1 MIATL
6 KGKIIRTNDES
17 VIIDVNGVGYL
28 VFCSTKTLEAVS
40 QNKEIISLLVETHVR
55 EDHIHLYGFFEEPE
69 QNCFKILTTVQGVGA
84 KVALGILSAW
94 SPDKLANA
102 ISAGDKNLITKAPG
116 VGPKLAARIIT
127 ELKDKMG
134 SVYESQIVTN
144 HDQKSVNKKVDE
156 GVISDVISALENLG
170 YQRVNAYAASLAAAD
185 RLGDSASLQ
194 VLIREALSELSTGK
208 SEL

>member
-1 MIATL
+1 MIAKLT
-6 KGKIIRTNDES
+6 GKITRANDES

-28 VFCSTKTLEAVS
+28 VFCSAKTLEVVS
-40 QNKEIISLLVETHVR
+40 KNEEVTSLLVETHVR
-55 EDHIHLYGFFEEPE
+55 EDHIHLFGFFEEAE

-84 KVALGILSAW
+84 KVALGILSSW

-134 SVYESQIVTN
+134 SVYESQIITN
-144 HDQKSVNKKVDE
+144 YGQKSVNKKVDE
-156 GVISDVISALENLG
+156 DVISDVISALENLG
-170 YQRVNAYAASLAAAD
+170 YQRGNAYAASLAAAD
-185 RLGDSASLQ
+185 RLGDSVSLQ
-194 VLIREALSELSTGK
+194 VLIREALSELSAGK
-208 SEL
+208 LQ

>member
-1 MIATL
+1 MIAKLT
-6 KGKIIRTNDES
+6 GKITRANDES

-28 VFCSTKTLEAVS
+28 VFCSAKTLEVVS
-40 QNKEIISLLVETHVR
+40 KNEEVTSLLVETHVR
-55 EDHIHLYGFFEEPE
+55 EDHIHLFGFFEEAE

-84 KVALGILSAW
+84 KVALGILSSW

-134 SVYESQIVTN
+134 SVYESQIITN
-144 HDQKSVNKKVDE
+144 YGQKSVNKKVDE

-170 YQRVNAYAASLAAAD
+170 YQRGNAYAASLAAAD
-185 RLGDSASLQ
+185 RLGDSVSLQ
-194 VLIREALSELSTGK
+194 VLIREALSELSAGK
-208 SEL
+208 LQ

>member
-1 MIATL
+1 MIAKLT
-6 KGKIIRTNDES
+6 GKITRANDES

-28 VFCSTKTLEAVS
+28 VFCSAKTLEVVS
-40 QNKEIISLLVETHVR
+40 KNEEVTSLLVETHVR
-55 EDHIHLYGFFEEPE
+55 EDHIHLFGFFEEAE

-84 KVALGILSAW
+84 KVALGILSSW

-134 SVYESQIVTN
+134 SVYESQIITN
-144 HDQKSVNKKVDE
+144 YGQKSVNKKVDE

-170 YQRVNAYAASLAAAD
+170 YQRGNAYAASLVAAD
-185 RLGDSASLQ
+185 RLGDSVSLQ
-194 VLIREALSELSTGK
+194 VLIREALSELSAGK
-208 SEL
+208 LQ

>member
-1 MIATL
+1 MIAKLT
-6 KGKIIRTNDES
+6 GKITRANDES

-28 VFCSTKTLEAVS
+28 VFCSAKTLEVVS
-40 QNKEIISLLVETHVR
+40 KNEEVTSLLVETHVR
-55 EDHIHLYGFFEEPE
+55 EDHIHLFGFFEEAE

-84 KVALGILSAW
+84 KVALGILSSW

-134 SVYESQIVTN
+134 SVYESQIITN
-144 HDQKSVNKKVDE
+144 YDQKSVNKKVDE

-170 YQRVNAYAASLAAAD
+170 YQRGNAYAASLAAAD
-185 RLGDSASLQ
+185 RLGDSVSLQ
-194 VLIREALSELSTGK
+194 VLIREALSELSAGK
-208 SEL
+208 L

>member
-1 MIATL
+1 MIAKLT
-6 KGKIIRTNDES
+6 GKITRANDES

-28 VFCSTKTLEAVS
+28 VFCSAKTLEVVS
-40 QNKEIISLLVETHVR
+40 KNEEVTSLLVETHVR
-55 EDHIHLYGFFEEPE
+55 EDHIHLFGFFEEAE

-84 KVALGILSAW
+84 KVALGILSSW

-134 SVYESQIVTN
+134 SVYESQIITN
-144 HDQKSVNKKVDE
+144 YDQKSVNKKVDE

-170 YQRVNAYAASLAAAD
+170 YQRGNAYAASLAAAE
-185 RLGDSASLQ
+185 RLGDSVSLQ
-194 VLIREALSELSTGK
+194 VLIREALSELSAGK
-208 SEL
+208 LQ

>member
-1 MIATL
+1 MIAKLT
-6 KGKIIRTNDES
+6 GKITRANNES

-28 VFCSTKTLEAVS
+28 VFCSAKTLEVVS
-40 QNKEIISLLVETHVR
+40 KNEEVTSLLVETHVR
-55 EDHIHLYGFFEEPE
+55 EDHIHLFGFFEEAE

-84 KVALGILSAW
+84 KVALGILSSW

-134 SVYESQIVTN
+134 SVYESQIITN
-144 HDQKSVNKKVDE
+144 YGQKSVNKKVDE
-156 GVISDVISALENLG
+156 GIISDVISALENLG
-170 YQRVNAYAASLAAAD
+170 YQRGNAYAASLAAAD
-185 RLGDSASLQ
+185 RLGDSVSLQ
-194 VLIREALSELSTGK
+194 VLIREALSELSAGK
-208 SEL
+208 LQ

>member
-1 MIATL
+1 MIAKLT
-6 KGKIIRTNDES
+6 GKITRANDES

-28 VFCSTKTLEAVS
+28 VFCSAKTLEVVS
-40 QNKEIISLLVETHVR
+40 KNEEVTSLLVETHVR
-55 EDHIHLYGFFEEPE
+55 EDHIHLFGFFEEAE

-84 KVALGILSAW
+84 KVALGILSSW

-134 SVYESQIVTN
+134 SVYESQIITN
-144 HDQKSVNKKVDE
+144 YDQKSVNKKVDE
-156 GVISDVISALENLG
+156 GIISDVISALENLG
-170 YQRVNAYAASLAAAD
+170 YQRGNAYAASLAAAD
-185 RLGDSASLQ
+185 RLGDSVSLQ
-194 VLIREALSELSTGK
+194 VLIREALSELSAGK
-208 SEL
+208 LQ

>member
-1 MIATL
+1 MIAKLT
-6 KGKIIRTNDES
+6 GKITRANDES

-28 VFCSTKTLEAVS
+28 VFCSAKTLEAVS
-40 QNKEIISLLVETHVR
+40 KNEEVISLLVETHVR
-55 EDHIHLYGFFEEPE
+55 EDHIHLFGFFEEAE

-84 KVALGILSAW
+84 KVALGILSSW

-134 SVYESQIVTN
+134 SVYESQIITN
-144 HDQKSVNKKVDE
+144 YGQKSVNKKVDE

-170 YQRVNAYAASLAAAD
+170 YQRGNAYAASLAAAD
-185 RLGDSASLQ
+185 RLGDSVSLQ
-194 VLIREALSELSTGK
+194 VLIREALSELSAGK
-208 SEL
+208 LQ

>member
-1 MIATL
+1 MIAKLT
-6 KGKIIRTNDES
+6 GKITRANNES

-28 VFCSTKTLEAVS
+28 VFCSAKTLEVVS
-40 QNKEIISLLVETHVR
+40 KNEEVTSLLVETHVR
-55 EDHIHLYGFFEEPE
+55 EDHIHLFGFFEEAE

-84 KVALGILSAW
+84 KVALGILSSW

-134 SVYESQIVTN
+134 SVYESQIITN
-144 HDQKSVNKKVDE
+144 YGQKSVNKKVDE

-170 YQRVNAYAASLAAAD
+170 YQRGNAYAASLAAAD
-185 RLGDSASLQ
+185 RLGDSVSLQ
-194 VLIREALSELSTGK
+194 VLIREALSELSAGK
-208 SEL
+208 LQ

>member
-1 MIATL
+1 MIAKLT
-6 KGKIIRTNDES
+6 GKITRANDES

-28 VFCSTKTLEAVS
+28 VFCSAKTLEIVS
-40 QNKEIISLLVETHVR
+40 KNEEVISLLVETHVR
-55 EDHIHLYGFFEEPE
+55 EDHIHLFGFFEEAE

-84 KVALGILSAW
+84 KVALGILSSW

-134 SVYESQIVTN
+134 SVYESQIITN
-144 HDQKSVNKKVDE
+144 YDQKSVNKKVDE
-156 GVISDVISALENLG
+156 GIISDVISALENLG
-170 YQRVNAYAASLAAAD
+170 YQRGNAYAASLAAAD
-185 RLGDSASLQ
+185 RLGDSVSLQ
-194 VLIREALSELSTGK
+194 VLIREALSELSAGK
-208 SEL
+208 LQ

>member
-6 KGKIIRTNDES
+6 TGKIIRTNDES

-28 VFCSTKTLEAVS
+28 VFCSTKTLEAAS
-40 QNKEIISLLVETHVR
+40 QNEEVISLLVETHVR

-134 SVYESQIVTN
+134 SIYQSQIITD

-170 YQRVNAYAASLAAAD
+170 YQRVDAYAASLAAAD

-194 VLIREALSELSTGK
+194 ELIREALSELSTGK
-208 SEL
+208 SE

>member
-1 MIATL
+1 MIAKLT
-6 KGKIIRTNDES
+6 GKITRANDES
-17 VIIDVNGVGYL
+17 LIIDVNGVGYL
-28 VFCSTKTLEAVS
+28 VFCSAKTLEAVS
-40 QNKEIISLLVETHVR
+40 KNEEVISLLVETHVR
-55 EDHIHLYGFFEEPE
+55 EDHIHLFGFFEEAE

-84 KVALGILSAW
+84 KVALGILSSW

-134 SVYESQIVTN
+134 SVYESQIITN
-144 HDQKSVNKKVDE
+144 YGQKSVNKKVDE

-185 RLGDSASLQ
+185 RLGDSVSLQ
-194 VLIREALSELSTGK
+194 VLIREALSELSAGK
-208 SEL
+208 LQ

>member
-1 MIATL
+1 MIAKLT
-6 KGKIIRTNDES
+6 GKITRANDES
-17 VIIDVNGVGYL
+17 LIIDVNGVGYL
-28 VFCSTKTLEAVS
+28 VFCSAKTLEVVS
-40 QNKEIISLLVETHVR
+40 KNEEVTSLLVETHVR
-55 EDHIHLYGFFEEPE
+55 EDHIHLFGFFEEAE

-84 KVALGILSAW
+84 KVALGILSSW

-134 SVYESQIVTN
+134 SVYESQIITN
-144 HDQKSVNKKVDE
+144 YGQKSVNKKVDE

-170 YQRVNAYAASLAAAD
+170 YQRGNAYAASLAAAE
-185 RLGDSASLQ
+185 RLGDSVSLQ
-194 VLIREALSELSTGK
+194 VLIREALSELSAGK
-208 SEL
+208 LQ

>member
-6 KGKIIRTNDES
+6 TGKIIRTNDES

-28 VFCSTKTLEAVS
+28 VFCSTKTLEATS
-40 QNKEIISLLVETHVR
+40 QNEVISLLIETHVR

-69 QNCFKILTTVQGVGA
+69 QNCYKILTTVQGVGA

-134 SVYESQIVTN
+134 SIYQSQIITD

-185 RLGDSASLQ
+185 RLGNSASLQ
-194 VLIREALSELSTGK
+194 SLIREALSELSTGK
-208 SEL
+208 SE

>member
-1 MIATL
+1 MIAKLT
-6 KGKIIRTNDES
+6 GKITRANNES

-28 VFCSTKTLEAVS
+28 VFCSAKTLEIVS
-40 QNKEIISLLVETHVR
+40 KNEEVISLLVETHVR
-55 EDHIHLYGFFEEPE
+55 EDHIHLFGFFEEAE

-84 KVALGILSAW
+84 RVALGILSSW

-134 SVYESQIVTN
+134 SVYESQIITN
-144 HDQKSVNKKVDE
+144 YGQKSVNKKVDE

-170 YQRVNAYAASLAAAD
+170 YQRGNAYAASLAAAD
-185 RLGDSASLQ
+185 RLGDSVSLQ
-194 VLIREALSELSTGK
+194 VLIREALSELSAGK
-208 SEL
+208 LQ

>member
-1 MIATL
+1 MIAKLT
-6 KGKIIRTNDES
+6 GKITRANNES

-28 VFCSTKTLEAVS
+28 VFCSNKTLEAIS
-40 QNKEIISLLVETHVR
+40 RNEDITSLLVETHVR
-55 EDHIHLYGFFEEPE
+55 EDHIHLFGFFEEAE

-84 KVALGILSAW
+84 KVALGILSSW
-94 SPDKLANA
+94 SPNKLANA

-134 SVYESQIVTN
+134 SVYESQIITN
-144 HDQKSVNKKVDE
+144 YGQKSVNKKVDE

-170 YQRVNAYAASLAAAD
+170 YQRGNAYAASLAAAD
-185 RLGDSASLQ
+185 RLGDSVSLQ
-194 VLIREALSELSTGK
+194 VLIREALSELSAGK
-208 SEL
+208 LQ

>member
-1 MIATL
+1 MIAKLT
-6 KGKIIRTNDES
+6 GKITRANDES

-28 VFCSTKTLEAVS
+28 VFCSAKTLEVVS
-40 QNKEIISLLVETHVR
+40 KNEEVTSLLVETHVR
-55 EDHIHLYGFFEEPE
+55 EDHIHLFGFFEEAE

-84 KVALGILSAW
+84 KVALGILSSW

-134 SVYESQIVTN
+134 SVYESQIITN
-144 HDQKSVNKKVDE
+144 YGQKSVNKKVDE

-170 YQRVNAYAASLAAAD
+170 YQRGNAYSASLAAAD
-185 RLGDSASLQ
+185 RLGDSVSLQ
-194 VLIREALSELSTGK
+194 VLIREALSELSAGK
-208 SEL
+208 LQ

>member
-1 MIATL
+1 MIAKLT
-6 KGKIIRTNDES
+6 GKITRANDES

-28 VFCSTKTLEAVS
+28 VFCSAKTLEIVS
-40 QNKEIISLLVETHVR
+40 KNEEVISLLVETHVR
-55 EDHIHLYGFFEEPE
+55 EDHIHLFGFFEEAE

-84 KVALGILSAW
+84 KVALGILSSW

-134 SVYESQIVTN
+134 SVYESQIIN
-144 HDQKSVNKKVDE
+144 NYDQKSVNKKVDE
-156 GVISDVISALENLG
+156 GIISDVISALENLG
-170 YQRVNAYAASLAAAD
+170 YQRGNAYAASLAAAD
-185 RLGDSASLQ
+185 RLGDSVSLQ
-194 VLIREALSELSTGK
+194 VLIREALSELSAGK
-208 SEL
+208 LQ

>member
-1 MIATL
+1 MIAKLT
-6 KGKIIRTNDES
+6 GKITRANDES

-40 QNKEIISLLVETHVR
+40 RNEDITSLLVETHVR
-55 EDHIHLYGFFEEPE
+55 EDHIHLFGFFEEAE

-84 KVALGILSAW
+84 KVALGILSSW

-134 SVYESQIVTN
+134 SVYESQIITN
-144 HDQKSVNKKVDE
+144 YDQKSVNKKVDE
-156 GVISDVISALENLG
+156 GIISDVISALENLG
-170 YQRVNAYAASLAAAD
+170 YQRGNAYAASLAAAD
-185 RLGDSASLQ
+185 RLGDSVSLQ
-194 VLIREALSELSTGK
+194 VLIREALSELSAGK
-208 SEL
+208 LQ

>member
-1 MIATL
+1 MIAML

-28 VFCSTKTLEAVS
+28 VFCSAKTLEVVS
-40 QNKEIISLLVETHVR
+40 KNEEVTSLLVETHVR
-55 EDHIHLYGFFEEPE
+55 EDHIHLFGFFEEAE

-84 KVALGILSAW
+84 KVALGILSSW

-134 SVYESQIVTN
+134 SVYESQIITN
-144 HDQKSVNKKVDE
+144 YGQKSVNKKVDE

-170 YQRVNAYAASLAAAD
+170 YQRGNAYAASLAAAD
-185 RLGDSASLQ
+185 RLGDSVSLQ
-194 VLIREALSELSTGK
+194 VLIREALSELSAGK
-208 SEL
+208 LQ

>member
-1 MIATL
+1 MIAKLT
-6 KGKIIRTNDES
+6 GKITRANNES

-28 VFCSTKTLEAVS
+28 VFCSNKTLEAIS
-40 QNKEIISLLVETHVR
+40 RNEDITSLLVETHVR
-55 EDHIHLYGFFEEPE
+55 EDHIHLFGFFEEAE

-84 KVALGILSAW
+84 KVALGILSSW

-134 SVYESQIVTN
+134 SVYESQIITN
-144 HDQKSVNKKVDE
+144 YDQKSVNKKVDE
-156 GVISDVISALENLG
+156 GIISDVISALENLG
-170 YQRVNAYAASLAAAD
+170 YQRGNAYAASLAAAD
-185 RLGDSASLQ
+185 RLGDSVSLQ
-194 VLIREALSELSTGK
+194 VLIREALSELSAGK
-208 SEL
+208 LQ

>member
-1 MIATL
+1 MIAKLT
-6 KGKIIRTNDES
+6 GKITRANDES

-28 VFCSTKTLEAVS
+28 VFCSAKTLEIVS
-40 QNKEIISLLVETHVR
+40 KNEEVISLLVETHVR
-55 EDHIHLYGFFEEPE
+55 EDHIHLFGFFEEAE

-84 KVALGILSAW
+84 KVALGILSSW

-134 SVYESQIVTN
+134 SVYESQIITN
-144 HDQKSVNKKVDE
+144 YGQKSVNKKVDE

-170 YQRVNAYAASLAAAD
+170 YQRGNAYAASLAAAD
-185 RLGDSASLQ
+185 RLGDSVSLR
-194 VLIREALSELSTGK
+194 VLIREALSELSAGK
-208 SEL
+208 LQ

>member
-1 MIATL
+1 MIAKLT
-6 KGKIIRTNDES
+6 GKITRANDES

-28 VFCSTKTLEAVS
+28 VFCSAKTLEVVS
-40 QNKEIISLLVETHVR
+40 KNEEETSLLVETHVR
-55 EDHIHLYGFFEEPE
+55 EDHIHLFGFFEEAE

-84 KVALGILSAW
+84 KVALGILSSW

-134 SVYESQIVTN
+134 SVYESQIITSYG
-144 HDQKSVNKKVDE
+144 QKSVNKKVDE

-170 YQRVNAYAASLAAAD
+170 YQRGNAYAASLAAAD
-185 RLGDSASLQ
+185 RLGDSVSLQ
-194 VLIREALSELSTGK
+194 VLIREALSELSAGK
-208 SEL
+208 LQ

>member
-1 MIATL
+1 MIAKLT
-6 KGKIIRTNDES
+6 GKITRANDES
-17 VIIDVNGVGYL
+17 LIIDVNGVGYL
-28 VFCSTKTLEAVS
+28 VFCSAKTLEVVS
-40 QNKEIISLLVETHVR
+40 KNEEVTSLLVETHVR
-55 EDHIHLYGFFEEPE
+55 EDHIHLFGFFEEAE

-84 KVALGILSAW
+84 KVALGILSSW

-134 SVYESQIVTN
+134 SVYESQIITN
-144 HDQKSVNKKVDE
+144 YDQKSVNKKVDE

-185 RLGDSASLQ
+185 RLGDSVSLQ
-194 VLIREALSELSTGK
+194 VLIREALSDLSAGK
-208 SEL
+208 LQ

>member
-1 MIATL
+1 MIAKLT
-6 KGKIIRTNDES
+6 GKITRANDES

-28 VFCSTKTLEAVS
+28 VFCSTKTLEAIS
-40 QNKEIISLLVETHVR
+40 RKEDITSLLVETHVR
-55 EDHIHLYGFFEEPE
+55 EDHIHLFGFFEEAE

-84 KVALGILSAW
+84 KVALGILSSW

-134 SVYESQIVTN
+134 SVYESQIITN
-144 HDQKSVNKKVDE
+144 YGQKSVNKKVDE

-170 YQRVNAYAASLAAAD
+170 YQRGNAYAASIAAAE
-185 RLGDSASLQ
+185 RLGDSVSLQ
-194 VLIREALSELSTGK
+194 VLIREALSELSAGK
-208 SEL
+208 LQ

>member
-1 MIATL
+1 MIAKLT
-6 KGKIIRTNDES
+6 GKITRANDES

-28 VFCSTKTLEAVS
+28 VFCSAKTLEVVS
-40 QNKEIISLLVETHVR
+40 KNEEVTSLLVETHVR
-55 EDHIHLYGFFEEPE
+55 EDHIHLFGFFEEAE

-84 KVALGILSAW
+84 KVALGILSSW

-134 SVYESQIVTN
+134 SVYESQIITKYG
-144 HDQKSVNKKVDE
+144 QKSVNKKVDE

-170 YQRVNAYAASLAAAD
+170 YQRGNAYAASLAAAD
-185 RLGDSASLQ
+185 RLGDSVSLQ
-194 VLIREALSELSTGK
+194 VLIREALSELSAGK
-208 SEL
+208 LQ

>member
-1 MIATL
+1 MIAKLT
-6 KGKIIRTNDES
+6 GKITRANDES

-28 VFCSTKTLEAVS
+28 VFCSAKTLEVVS
-40 QNKEIISLLVETHVR
+40 KNEEVTSLLVETHVR
-55 EDHIHLYGFFEEPE
+55 EDHIHLFGFFEEAE

-84 KVALGILSAW
+84 KVALGILSSW

-134 SVYESQIVTN
+134 SVYESQIITN
-144 HDQKSVNKKVDE
+144 YGHKSVNKKVDE

-170 YQRVNAYAASLAAAD
+170 YQRGNAYAASLAAAD
-185 RLGDSASLQ
+185 RLGDSVSLQ
-194 VLIREALSELSTGK
+194 VLIREALSELSAGK
-208 SEL
+208 LQ

>member
-1 MIATL
+1 MIAKLT
-6 KGKIIRTNDES
+6 GKITRANDES

-28 VFCSTKTLEAVS
+28 VFCSAKTLEVVS
-40 QNKEIISLLVETHVR
+40 KNEEVTSLLVETHVR
-55 EDHIHLYGFFEEPE
+55 EDHIHLFGFFEEAE

-84 KVALGILSAW
+84 KVALGILSSW
-94 SPDKLANA
+94 SPNKLANA

-134 SVYESQIVTN
+134 SVYESQIITN
-144 HDQKSVNKKVDE
+144 YGQKSVNKKVDE

-170 YQRVNAYAASLAAAD
+170 YQRGNAYAASLAAAD
-185 RLGDSASLQ
+185 RLGDSVSLQ
-194 VLIREALSELSTGK
+194 VLIREALSELSAGK
-208 SEL
+208 LQ

>member
-1 MIATL
+1 MIAKLT
-6 KGKIIRTNDES
+6 GKITRANDES

-28 VFCSTKTLEAVS
+28 VFCSAKTLEIVS
-40 QNKEIISLLVETHVR
+40 KNEEVISLLVETHVR
-55 EDHIHLYGFFEEPE
+55 EDHIHLFGFFEEAE

-84 KVALGILSAW
+84 KVALGILSSW
-94 SPDKLANA
+94 SPNKLANA

-134 SVYESQIVTN
+134 SVYESQIITN
-144 HDQKSVNKKVDE
+144 YGQKSVNKKVDE

-170 YQRVNAYAASLAAAD
+170 YQRGNAYAASLAAAD
-185 RLGDSASLQ
+185 RLGDSVSLQ
-194 VLIREALSELSTGK
+194 VLIREALSELSAGK
-208 SEL
+208 LQ

>member
-1 MIATL
+1 MIAKLT
-6 KGKIIRTNDES
+6 GKITRANDES
-17 VIIDVNGVGYL
+17 LIIDVNGVGYL
-28 VFCSTKTLEAVS
+28 VFCSTKTLEVVS
-40 QNKEIISLLVETHVR
+40 KNEEVTSLLVETHVR
-55 EDHIHLYGFFEEPE
+55 EDHIHLFGFFEEAE

-84 KVALGILSAW
+84 KVALGILSSW

-134 SVYESQIVTN
+134 SVYESQIITN
-144 HDQKSVNKKVDE
+144 YGQKSVNKKVDE

-170 YQRVNAYAASLAAAD
+170 YQRGNAYAASLAAAD
-185 RLGDSASLQ
+185 RLGDSVSLQ
-194 VLIREALSELSTGK
+194 VLIREALSELSAGK
-208 SEL
+208 LQ